1 MKHLVGKILAG
12 LISVTVIG
20 SAISSASTNQ
30 AQNHEAASSNSAVQ
44 TQADSLD
51 NSTSQPTNLPLC
63 DGVNITKNCQDD
75 TGVAYKTYLQ
85 HEAVAETTK
94 QITHPATPAVTRTV
108 QHPAV
113 TGTRQ
118 VRGDCIRTSIS
129 YKNGTCAL
137 SQCQDGSYSGSTGR
151 GTCSYHGGVARS
163 GGPWY
168 HYVTETY
175 IITPAWTETIEV
187 TPAKPA
193 WTETVV
199 DTPAQPA
206 YLEKVPM

>member
-1 MKHLVGKILAG
+1 MKHTISKILLG
-12 LISVTVIG
+12 IISVLTAGAAVGAVGI
-20 SAISSASTNQ
+20 ANQ
-30 AQNHEAASSNSAVQ
+30 AQTNNSASSALQSE
-44 TQADSLD
+44 T
-51 NSTSQPTNLPLC
+51 LPLC
-63 DGVNITKNCQDD
+63 DGVNVTQNCQDD
-75 TGVAYKTYLQ
+75 TGTAYETYLQ
-85 HEAVAETTK
+85 HEAVDEITK
-94 QITHPATPAVTRTV
+94 EITHPATPAVTRTV

-118 VRGDCIRTSIS
+118 VRGDCIRTTIS

-137 SQCQDGSYSGSTGR
+137 SQCRDGSYSGSAGR

-168 HYVTETY
+168 NYVTETY
-175 IITPAWTETIEV
+175 VITPAWTETIEV

-199 DTPAQPA
+199 VTPAQPA